1 MRRDELYVLD
11 IIESADLI
19 INWLA
24 GMSVDAWD
32 ADEKTRRAVLQL
44 LTTIGEGARAIDVSM
59 TPATASVAP
68 AHPRAARG
76 CRGRR

>member
-32 ADEKTRRAVLQL
+32 ADEKTR
-44 LTTIGEGARAIDVSM
+44 
-59 TPATASVAP
+59 AP
-68 AHPRAARG
+68 APDHDRRGRAAAWRVACCA
-76 CRGRR
+76 CRAAAARSG